1 MAGKFGGE
9 NRGKKGG
16 RGLKPKIAIYRMT
29 TPSPVTSPA
38 PKHTVLPPGAWL
50 MVAMLWLAGGSN
62 YLSRNLPTTMRGSI
76 VEEISM
82 TEAQFGLLM
91 SALLWVYAFASPF
104 GGFLADRFS
113 RRNMVLGSLFLW
125 SIITSV
131 TAFVENFEQF
141 LALRILLGLSQAFYI
156 PAAISLIV
164 DYHRGPTRALAAGV
178 HLTGYIFGASIGG
191 FAGLLAEKH
200 GWSYAYT
207 VIGLPN
213 LGFGVLLY
221 FLLRDPPRES
231 HELVPT
237 SSALVEIKF
246 SEALRSLSKPGPF
259 YVMMAA
265 MCVQG
270 AIGWM
275 IVGWMPTIM
284 AEQFKMGQ
292 GAAGFSALGYLYAA
306 QTAGLL
312 LGGIWSDRWSL
323 TNPRS
328 RIIIPALAILL
339 TAPAFWLT
347 GWSPLMIFT
356 IISLIMWGVAMGCL
370 GANMMP
376 IVCLIVDVRYRA
388 TAMGLL
394 NLVINICGGLA
405 IYGVGLLRDAK
416 FGVNL
421 ILTFAGFGV
430 FLCGALLWLTN
441 VLVRRK
447 ESAKLIV

>member
-1 MAGKFGGE
+1 MSKST
-9 NRGKKGG
+9 
-16 RGLKPKIAIYRMT
+16 MT
-29 TPSPVTSPA
+29 INPA
-38 PKHTVLPPGAWL
+38 PKHTGLPPGAWL
-50 MVAMLWLAGGSN
+50 MVTLLWLAGGSN

-76 VEEISM
+76 MEEITM

-141 LALRILLGLSQAFYI
+141 LTLRILLGLSQAFYI
-156 PAAISLIV
+156 PAAIGLIV
-164 DYHRGPTRALAAGV
+164 DYHRGPTRALAAGI

-191 FAGLLAEKH
+191 FAGWLAEKH

-221 FLLRDPPRES
+221 FLLRETPRES
-231 HELVPT
+231 LESVPPGT
-237 SSALVEIKF
+237 VVTAVKF
-246 SEALRSLSKPGPF
+246 SEALKSLSKPGPF
-259 YVMMAA
+259 YLMMAA

-284 AEQFKMGQ
+284 AEQFKMAQ
-292 GAAGFSALGYLYAA
+292 GAAGFSALGYLYVA
-306 QTAGLL
+306 QTVGLL
-312 LGGIWSDRWSL
+312 VGGIWSDRWSL

-356 IISLIMWGVAMGCL
+356 IISLVMWGVAMGCL

-376 IVCLIVDVRYRA
+376 IVCLFVDVRYRA
-388 TAMGLL
+388 TAIGMT
-394 NLVINICGGLA
+394 NLVINLCGGLA
-405 IYGVGLLRDAK
+405 IYGVGLLRDAG

-421 ILTFAGFGV
+421 ILTFAGVGV

-441 VLVRRK
+441 VLVRRN
-447 ESAKLIV
+447 ERAKLGA

>member
-1 MAGKFGGE
+1 
-9 NRGKKGG
+9 
-16 RGLKPKIAIYRMT
+16 MT
-29 TPSPVTSPA
+29 TTSPVTSPA
-38 PKHTVLPPGAWL
+38 PKHTVLPPGAWRL
-50 MVAMLWLAGGSN
+50 VALLWVAGGSN
-62 YLSRNLPTTMRGSI
+62 YLARNMPTTMRGSI
-76 VEEISM
+76 VEEITM

-91 SALLWVYAFASPF
+91 SGLLWVYAFASPF
-104 GGFLADRFS
+104 GGFLADRFN
-113 RRNMVLGSLFLW
+113 RRSMVLGSFFLW
-125 SIITSV
+125 SIITTV
-131 TAFVENFEQF
+131 TALVENFEQF

-156 PAAISLIV
+156 PAALALIV
-164 DYHRGPTRALAAGV
+164 DCHRGPTRALAAGI
-178 HLTGYIFGASIGG
+178 HLTGYLFGASIGG
-191 FAGLLAEKH
+191 VAGWLAEKH

-207 VIGLPN
+207 VMGLPN
-213 LGFGVLLY
+213 LVFGVLLY
-221 FLLRDPPRES
+221 FLLREPPRES
-231 HELVPT
+231 LESVP
-237 SSALVEIKF
+237 SGSPVVEIKF
-246 SEALRSLSKPGPF
+246 SEALKSLSKTGPF

-292 GAAGFSALGYLYAA
+292 GAAGFSALGYLYAG
-306 QTAGLL
+306 QLVGL
-312 LGGIWSDRWSL
+312 LGGGFWSDRLSL

-339 TAPAFWLT
+339 TAPAFLLT
-347 GWSPLMIFT
+347 GWSPLIIFT
-356 IISLIMWGVAMGCL
+356 IVSLVMWGVAMGCL

-388 TAMGLL
+388 TAIGMT

-441 VLVRRK
+441 VLVRRN

>member
-1 MAGKFGGE
+1 
-9 NRGKKGG
+9 
-16 RGLKPKIAIYRMT
+16 MT
-29 TPSPVTSPA
+29 KSSPATSPA
-38 PKHTVLPPGAWL
+38 PTRAALPPGAWL
-50 MVAMLWLAGGSN
+50 MVALLWLAGGSN
-62 YLSRNLPTTMRGSI
+62 YLARNMPTTMRGSI
-76 VEEISM
+76 LEEISM

-91 SALLWVYAFASPF
+91 SALLWIYAFASPF

-113 RRNMVLGSLFLW
+113 RRSMVLGSFFLW

-131 TAFVENFEQF
+131 TAFVGNFEQF
-141 LALRILLGLSQAFYI
+141 LTLRILLGLSQAFYI
-156 PAAISLIV
+156 PAALALIV
-164 DYHRGPTRALAAGV
+164 DYHRGPTRALAAGI
-178 HLTGYIFGASIGG
+178 HLTGYLFGASIGG
-191 FAGLLAEKH
+191 FAGWLAEKH

-207 VIGLPN
+207 VMGLPN

-221 FLLRDPPRES
+221 LLLREPPRES
-231 HELVPT
+231 LESVP
-237 SSALVEIKF
+237 SGSPVVNIKF
-246 SEALRSLSKPGPF
+246 SEALKSLSKTGPF

-292 GAAGFSALGYLYAA
+292 GAAGFSALGYLYVA
-306 QTAGLL
+306 QLIGLL
-312 LGGIWSDRWSL
+312 VGGFLSDRWSL

-347 GWSPLMIFT
+347 GWSPLIIFT
-356 IISLIMWGVAMGCL
+356 IVSLVMWGVAMGCL

-388 TAMGLL
+388 TAMGML
-394 NLVINICGGLA
+394 NLVINLCGGLA
-405 IYGVGLLRDAK
+405 IYGVGLLRDAG

-421 ILTFAGFGV
+421 ILTFAGVGV

-441 VLVRRK
+441 VLVRRN
-447 ESAKLIV
+447 ERAKLGA

>member
-1 MAGKFGGE
+1 M
-9 NRGKKGG
+9 
-16 RGLKPKIAIYRMT
+16 PQ
-29 TPSPVTSPA
+29 SPPATSPA

-50 MVAMLWLAGGSN
+50 MVALLWLAGGSN

-76 VEEISM
+76 LEEISM

-131 TAFVENFEQF
+131 TAFVANFEQF
-141 LALRILLGLSQAFYI
+141 LTLRILLGLSQAFYI

-164 DYHRGPTRALAAGV
+164 EYHRGPTRALAAGI
-178 HLTGYIFGASIGG
+178 HLTGYIFGASVGG
-191 FAGLLAEKH
+191 FAGWLAEKH

-221 FLLRDPPRES
+221 FLLREPLRES
-231 HELVPT
+231 LE
-237 SSALVEIKF
+237 SAPSGSQVVNIKF
-246 SEALRSLSKPGPF
+246 SEALKSLSKPGPF
-259 YVMMAA
+259 YLMMAA

-284 AEQFKMGQ
+284 AEQCKMGQ
-292 GAAGFSALGYLYAA
+292 GAAGFSTLGYLYVA
-306 QTAGLL
+306 QTIGLL
-312 LGGIWSDRWSL
+312 VGGFWSDRWSL

-339 TAPAFWLT
+339 TAPTFWLT
-347 GWSPLMIFT
+347 GWSPLFIFT
-356 IISLIMWGVAMGCL
+356 IISLVMWGVAMGCL

-388 TAMGLL
+388 TAMGML

-421 ILTFAGFGV
+421 ILTFAGVGV
-430 FLCGALLWLTN
+430 FLCGALLWMTN
-441 VLVRRK
+441 IMVRRNQQ
-447 ESAKLIV
+447 AKLAVGK

>member
-1 MAGKFGGE
+1 
-9 NRGKKGG
+9 
-16 RGLKPKIAIYRMT
+16 MT
-29 TPSPVTSPA
+29 TPSPVTRPA
-38 PKHTVLPPGAWL
+38 PKPTVLPPGAWTL
-50 MVAMLWLAGGSN
+50 VALLWVAGGSN
-62 YLSRNLPTTMRGSI
+62 YLARNMPTTMRGSI
-76 VEEISM
+76 LQEIHM

-113 RRNMVLGSLFLW
+113 RRSMVLGSFFLW
-125 SIITSV
+125 SIITTV
-131 TAFVENFEQF
+131 TAFVGNFEQF
-141 LALRILLGLSQAFYI
+141 LTLRILLGLSQAFYI
-156 PAAISLIV
+156 PAALALIV
-164 DYHRGPTRALAAGV
+164 DYHRGPTRALAAGI
-178 HLTGYIFGASIGG
+178 HLTGYLFGASIGG
-191 FAGLLAEKH
+191 FAGWLAEKH

-207 VIGLPN
+207 VMGLPN

-221 FLLRDPPRES
+221 FLLREPPRES
-231 HELVPT
+231 HESVP
-237 SSALVEIKF
+237 SGSPVVNIKF
-246 SEALRSLSKPGPF
+246 SEALKSLSKTGPF

-292 GAAGFSALGYLYAA
+292 GAAGFSALGYLYAG
-306 QTAGLL
+306 QLIGL
-312 LGGIWSDRWSL
+312 LGGGFWSDRLSL

-339 TAPAFWLT
+339 TAPAFLLT
-347 GWSPLMIFT
+347 GWSPLIIFT
-356 IISLIMWGVAMGCL
+356 IVSLVMWGVAMGCL

-388 TAMGLL
+388 TAIGMT
-394 NLVINICGGLA
+394 NLVINLCGGLA
-405 IYGVGLLRDAK
+405 IYGVGLLRDAG

-421 ILTFAGFGV
+421 ILKFAGVGV
-430 FLCGALLWLTN
+430 FLLGALLWLTN
-441 VLVRRK
+441 VLVRRN
-447 ESAKLIV
+447 ERAKLAA

>member
-1 MAGKFGGE
+1 M
-9 NRGKKGG
+9 
-16 RGLKPKIAIYRMT
+16 
-29 TPSPVTSPA
+29 TPSSPA
-38 PKHTVLPPGAWL
+38 TRTAPKPAVLPPGAWL
-50 MVAMLWLAGGSN
+50 MVALLWLAGASN

-76 VEEISM
+76 VEEIEM

-91 SALLWVYAFASPF
+91 SALLWVYALASPC

-125 SIITSV
+125 SIITLL
-131 TAFVENFEQF
+131 TAMVENFEQF
-141 LALRILLGLSQAFYI
+141 LTLRILLGLSQAFYI
-156 PAAISLIV
+156 PAALALIV

-178 HLTGYIFGASIGG
+178 HLTGYIFGALTGAL
-191 FAGLLAEKH
+191 AGWLAEKH
-200 GWSYAYT
+200 GWSYAYLA
-207 VIGLPN
+207 IGLPN
-213 LGFGVLLY
+213 LGLGVLLY
-221 FLLRDPPRES
+221 LFLREPPRES
-231 HELVPT
+231 LELVPT
-237 SSALVEIKF
+237 GTAAVNIKF
-246 SEALRSLSKPGPF
+246 SEALKSLSKPGPF

-292 GAAGFSALGYLYAA
+292 GAAGFSALGYLYVA

-312 LGGIWSDRWSL
+312 VGGVWSDRWSL

-356 IISLIMWGVAMGCL
+356 IIGLVMWGVSMGFL

-376 IVCLIVDVRYRA
+376 IVCLIVDARYRA
-388 TAMGLL
+388 TAMGML

-441 VLVRRK
+441 VLARRN
-447 ESAKLIV
+447 ERTKLVT

>member
-1 MAGKFGGE
+1 
-9 NRGKKGG
+9 
-16 RGLKPKIAIYRMT
+16 MT
-29 TPSPVTSPA
+29 TTPPVTSPA
-38 PKHTVLPPGAWL
+38 PKPAVLPPGAWTL
-50 MVAMLWLAGGSN
+50 VALLWLAGGSN
-62 YLSRNLPTTMRGSI
+62 YLARNMPTTMRGSI
-76 VEEISM
+76 LQEIQM

-113 RRNMVLGSLFLW
+113 RRSMVLGSFFLW
-125 SIITSV
+125 SIITSA
-131 TAFVENFEQF
+131 TAFVGNFEQF
-141 LALRILLGLSQAFYI
+141 LTLRILLGLSQAFYI
-156 PAAISLIV
+156 PAALALIV
-164 DYHRGPTRALAAGV
+164 DYHRGPTRALAAGI
-178 HLTGYIFGASIGG
+178 HLTGYLFGASIGG
-191 FAGLLAEKH
+191 FAGWLAEKH

-207 VIGLPN
+207 VMGLPN

-221 FLLRDPPRES
+221 FLLREPPRES
-231 HELVPT
+231 RELIPA
-237 SSALVEIKF
+237 SSALAEIKF
-246 SEALRSLSKPGPF
+246 GEALRSLSKPGPF
-259 YVMMAA
+259 YLMMAA

-292 GAAGFSALGYLYAA
+292 GAAGFSALGYLYAG
-306 QTAGLL
+306 QLVGL
-312 LGGIWSDRWSL
+312 LGGGFLSDRLSL

-347 GWSPLMIFT
+347 GWSPLIIFT
-356 IISLIMWGVAMGCL
+356 IVSLVMWGVAMGCL

-388 TAMGLL
+388 TAIGMT

-405 IYGVGLLRDAK
+405 IYGVGLLRDAG

-421 ILTFAGFGV
+421 ILTFAGLGV

-441 VLVRRK
+441 VWARRN
-447 ESAKLIV
+447 ERARPAA

>member
-1 MAGKFGGE
+1 
-9 NRGKKGG
+9 
-16 RGLKPKIAIYRMT
+16 
-29 TPSPVTSPA
+29 
-38 PKHTVLPPGAWL
+38 
-50 MVAMLWLAGGSN
+50 VALLWVAGGSN
-62 YLSRNLPTTMRGSI
+62 YLARNMPTTMRGSI
-76 VEEISM
+76 LQEIDM

-113 RRNMVLGSLFLW
+113 RRSMVLGSFFLW
-125 SIITSV
+125 SIITTA

-141 LALRILLGLSQAFYI
+141 LTLRILLGLSQAFYI
-156 PAAISLIV
+156 PAALALIV
-164 DYHRGPTRALAAGV
+164 DYHRGPTRALAAGI
-178 HLTGYIFGASIGG
+178 HLTGYLFGASIGG
-191 FAGLLAEKH
+191 FAGWLAEKH

-207 VIGLPN
+207 VMGLPN

-221 FLLRDPPRES
+221 FLLREPTRES
-231 HELVPT
+231 LESVP
-237 SSALVEIKF
+237 SGSPVVNIKF
-246 SEALRSLSKPGPF
+246 SEALKSLSKTGPF

-292 GAAGFSALGYLYAA
+292 GAAGFSALGYLYAG
-306 QTAGLL
+306 QLVGL
-312 LGGIWSDRWSL
+312 LGGGFGSDRLSR

-328 RIIIPALAILL
+328 RIIIPAVAILL
-339 TAPAFWLT
+339 AAPAFWLT
-347 GWSPLMIFT
+347 GWSPLLIFT
-356 IISLIMWGVAMGCL
+356 IVSLVMWGVAMGCL

-388 TAMGLL
+388 TAIGMT
-394 NLVINICGGLA
+394 NLVINLCGGLA
-405 IYGVGLLRDAK
+405 IYGVGLLRDAG

-421 ILTFAGFGV
+421 ILKFAGVGV

-441 VLVRRK
+441 VWVRRIERAK
-447 ESAKLIV
+447 SAT